1 MQTSKSCELQTI
13 QDMPLRELVGKP
25 QDELQQLMA
34 EVGQQLQQAQLIHR
48 WLECVMLYQHRQ
60 LCSTKE
66 RS

>member
-34 EVGQQLQQAQLIHR
+34 EVEQQLQQVQLVHR

-66 RS
+66 